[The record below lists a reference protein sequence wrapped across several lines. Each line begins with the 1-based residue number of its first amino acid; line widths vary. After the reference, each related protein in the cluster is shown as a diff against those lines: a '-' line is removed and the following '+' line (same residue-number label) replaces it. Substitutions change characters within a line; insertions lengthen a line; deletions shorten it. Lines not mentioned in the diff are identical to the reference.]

1 MIPRHAEG
9 QNPQSLTTAARRDR
23 DESGAILILALIFMV
38 AIGLIVGGLAS
49 WTANDLKNGLNF
61 QSARNAQYALSST
74 SQVAIQNI
82 RYTPLLGVGETL
94 NASPPSYCWGTGP
107 LSELTVQNYQV
118 AVWCSTVFDPTSA
131 STRVVTVSACLTAV
145 ASTAVACAV
154 QPGLQTIVTF
164 DDYSAS
170 NPTPRTNACSPPPS
184 SEACGSGMTINSST
198 IGVANPTVTTLSS
211 TQGLV
216 TGGGTLTVT
225 GTGFVANA
233 TTVNFVATNTTTNI
247 VLAGVDPTVAANS
260 TTSLSVTIPPTTTQ
274 TSFYVIVST
283 PDGSSP
289 AGSQA
294 TYTYQPVFPTVTGL
308 TTSSGVATGSAAGG
322 TSLTI
327 SGTGFM
333 SNIAGDS
340 TTVNFVNTADP
351 AAACPSSNCLEA
363 PYVTVNQYVDGV
375 QTMTATTPVITT
387 GTTYYVTVSTEP
399 GGTSAESAANE
410 FTFQALYPIPGSI
423 NPATGPAAGGTMVTL
438 TGLGFVSGATTI
450 QLVPTSGI
458 GATLN
463 ISAANISV
471 SSAGTSLTTTMPA
484 ATGTT
489 YYVEVTTTWN
499 GTPYASGSSGAPVYT
514 Y

>member
-1 MIPRHAEG
+1 
-9 QNPQSLTTAARRDR
+9 
-23 DESGAILILALIFMV
+23 
-38 AIGLIVGGLAS
+38 
-49 WTANDLKNGLNF
+49 
-61 QSARNAQYALSST
+61 
-74 SQVAIQNI
+74 
-82 RYTPLLGVGETL
+82 
-94 NASPPSYCWGTGP
+94 
-107 LSELTVQNYQV
+107 
-118 AVWCSTVFDPTSA
+118 
-131 STRVVTVSACLTAV
+131 
-145 ASTAVACAV
+145 
-154 QPGLQTIVTF
+154 
-164 DDYSAS
+164 
-170 NPTPRTNACSPPPS
+170 
-184 SEACGSGMTINSST
+184 MTINSST
-198 IGVANPTVTTLSS
+198 IGVANPTVATLSS

-233 TTVNFVATNTTTNI
+233 TTVNFVATNATTNI
-247 VLAGVDPTVAANS
+247 VLAGINPTVAAGS

-289 AGSQA
+289 AGPQA
-294 TYTYQPVFPTVTGL
+294 TYTYQPVVPTVTGI

-327 SGTGFM
+327 TGTGFM
-333 SNIAGDS
+333 SSIAGDS

-351 AAACPSSNCLEA
+351 AAMCPSANCLEA
-363 PYVTVNQYVDGV
+363 PYVTVNQYVGGV

-410 FTFQALYPIPGSI
+410 FTFTALYPIPGSI
-423 NPATGPAAGGTMVTL
+423 NPATGPPAGGTPVTL

-450 QLVPTSGI
+450 QLVPTSGV
-458 GATLN
+458 GTTLN

-471 SSAGTSLTTTMPA
+471 SSGGTSLSTTMPA

-499 GTPYASGSSGAPVYT
+499 GTQYASGSSGAPVYT